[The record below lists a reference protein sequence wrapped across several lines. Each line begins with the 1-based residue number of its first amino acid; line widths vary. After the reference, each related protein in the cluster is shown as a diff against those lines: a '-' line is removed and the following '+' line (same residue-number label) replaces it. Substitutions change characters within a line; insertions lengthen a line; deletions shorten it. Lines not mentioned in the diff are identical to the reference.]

1 MEKWQKLF
9 SIAMSHINACRLP
22 KDSWRLG
29 GGTALMNYW
38 RHRFSKDIDIFVSDA
53 QLLNYFSPR
62 MNGTLGDSDYDEQ
75 MNFIK
80 VWLPDGEIDFILARN
95 STNLPPNIVEI
106 SGNKILVDH
115 PGEIVAKKIEYR
127 IESFTLRDVFDLA
140 CMLEFEDDAEKILK
154 NSMSMS

>member
-1 MEKWQKLF
+1 
-9 SIAMSHINACRLP
+9 
-22 KDSWRLG
+22 
-29 GGTALMNYW
+29 MNYW

-95 STNLPPNIVEI
+95 ITNLPPNIVEI
-106 SGNKILVDH
+106 SGNNQSGAAAGLR
-115 PGEIVAKKIEYR
+115 PCPL
-127 IESFTLRDVFDLA
+127 TLATPERAAAGAAPKGRDTALA
-140 CMLEFEDDAEKILK
+140 RRKARVTPLRGLRPSGDDPAEGRVSG
-154 NSMSMS
+154 NSLT